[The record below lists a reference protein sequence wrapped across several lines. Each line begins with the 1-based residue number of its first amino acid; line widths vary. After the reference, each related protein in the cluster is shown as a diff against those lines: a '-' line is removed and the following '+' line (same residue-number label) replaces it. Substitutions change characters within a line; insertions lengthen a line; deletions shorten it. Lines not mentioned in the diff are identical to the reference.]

1 VTGRIDFAHVEKLL
15 QLDFVGNQREDYSV
29 GGINVLDV

>member
-1 VTGRIDFAHVEKLL
+1 VTGGIDFAHVEELL

-29 GGINVLDV
+29 VGINVLDV